1 MSSPAGETV
10 LFPKLTTKGWLA
22 GTGKPGP
29 VCAVAAPTTAAAVK
43 MDLANMLYD

>member
-1 MSSPAGETV
+1 M
-10 LFPKLTTKGWLA
+10 LFPKLTTRGWLA

-43 MDLANMLYD
+43 MDLANMLCNCNVEVR